1 MGNVLSFP
9 AVKNGCR
16 DCNGCWWTD
25 ECLYY
30 LDIAPYSM
38 LCCEE
43 QQGDTDAEESALG
56 EG

>member
-1 MGNVLSFP
+1 MGNMLSFP

-16 DCNGCWWTD
+16 NCNGCWYTD

-30 LDIAPYSM
+30 LDIPPYSL

-43 QQGDTDAEESALG
+43 EGDTDAEESALEG
-56 EG
+56 EA

>member
-1 MGNVLSFP
+1 MGNVLGFP
-9 AVKNGCR
+9 KAVNGCR
-16 DCNGCWWTD
+16 NCNGCWWTD

-30 LDIAPYSM
+30 LDIPPYSM

-56 EG
+56 ED